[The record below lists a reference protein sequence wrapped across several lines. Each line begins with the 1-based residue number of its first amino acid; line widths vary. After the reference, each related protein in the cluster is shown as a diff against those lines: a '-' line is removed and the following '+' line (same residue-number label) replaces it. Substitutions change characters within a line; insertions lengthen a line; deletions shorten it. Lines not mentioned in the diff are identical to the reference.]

1 MGNGDYCRTEIHAY
15 QHYRTGWLS
24 EPMRNIWSIYK
35 SDWKNLFSVSTGIL
49 LAVAIMLLPS
59 VYAWFNIKAMWD
71 PYSNT
76 SGIIIAVT
84 NEDKGTKIQDKDV
97 NVGEQVVTNLKQNK
111 KLGWTFVDEDQA
123 KRGLDNGDYYA
134 TILIPPDFSEK
145 IGSILTDDP
154 VKPEIIYT
162 VNEKISAIAPK
173 ITDKGATTLTQEISE
188 EFIETASEAV
198 LTKMKD
204 AGIKL
209 EEELPTIRNIE
220 NKILTLEARLPEINQ
235 FADQA
240 LVLEKKLPE
249 INAQA
254 QKIVELQKRLP
265 EIEQAGQMIL
275 KVEQNLP
282 KIKEA
287 GNAILELQKR
297 LPEIRKAADKVNELD
312 ANFYKV
318 EDALNQAITDADK
331 LASIIATAQQT
342 LPKVQEITN
351 IGADFSDRV
360 NTFLNDNDGAF
371 DAIAPVI
378 RQNLVLLQQTADA
391 TTQLVDAVDNAN
403 IDPQTA
409 LDTLSFAETRLT
421 RGAAIVER
429 ITDLLTRLNNVLP
442 NQPLSD
448 RISRLNSIHDLMER
462 QITLVQGIS
471 DAIRNGQ
478 QPARDILDNL
488 RQLST
493 QTSDALGD
501 LISVYDSQIV
511 PDINKGLDNLKTVA
525 RDASDV
531 LHTANNT
538 LPDIAAVLSDAQSG
552 VAFGQQELERIKQD
566 LPQIRAKLHD
576 ANELIQSRMDQFD
589 ELVNTAASFVNNDL
603 PGIENKV
610 HEAANFVRNDLP
622 RAEKELNKI
631 TDLIQNKLPE
641 AESAVHK
648 VGDFVRNDLPGLEK
662 SVRNAADKVRL
673 LKNSD
678 SELSQII
685 KWLKGDIQQESDF
698 LSSPVELKQVRT
710 YPIPN
715 YGSSMS
721 PFYTTLSIWVGGM
734 LLISMFKVEVEDPE
748 RRFRPYQ
755 VYFGRLATFM
765 TIGLVQ
771 AFVISMGDIFIL
783 GAYVADK
790 AWFVAMSMLI
800 SMVFVTMVYTLV
812 SVFGSIG
819 KGLAIIFLVL
829 QFSSSGGT
837 FPVSMTGTFFQ
848 AIHPWFPFTYAVEL
862 LRETV
867 GGMLMSIVYRDIL
880 YLIGFMLLFILFA
893 LLLKKPLGPLTEKM
907 AEKAKKTKLIP

>member
-1 MGNGDYCRTEIHAY
+1 MK
-15 QHYRTGWLS
+15 
-24 EPMRNIWSIYK
+24 NIWTIYK
-35 SDWKNLFSVSTGIL
+35 TDWKNLFSVSTGIL
-49 LAVAIMLLPS
+49 LVIAIMLLPS

-84 NEDKGTKIQDKDV
+84 NQDKGTKIQNKQV
-97 NVGEQVVTNLKQNK
+97 NVGDQVVANLKKNN
-111 KLGWTFVDEDQA
+111 KLGWTFVDKSQA
-123 KRGLDNGDYYA
+123 QKGLDNGDYYA
-134 TILIPPDFSEK
+134 TILIPSDFSEK
-145 IGSILTDDP
+145 IGSILSDDP
-154 VKPEIIYT
+154 VKPQIVYT

-198 LTKMKD
+198 LTKMQE

-240 LVLEKKLPE
+240 LELEKKLPE
-249 INAQA
+249 IDAQA
-254 QKIVELQKRLP
+254 QKIVELQKRIP

-275 KVEQNLP
+275 KVEDNLP
-282 KIKEA
+282 KIQEA

-297 LPEIRKAADKVNELD
+297 LPDIRKAANKVNELD
-312 ANFYKV
+312 QNFYKV
-318 EDALNQAITDADK
+318 EDALDQAIEDADK
-331 LASIIATAQQT
+331 LASIISTAQET
-342 LPKVQEITN
+342 LPKVQEITS
-351 IGADFSDRV
+351 IGSDFANKV
-360 NTFLNDNDGAF
+360 NTFLDDNDGAF

-391 TTQLVDAVDNAN
+391 TTQLVDAIDNAD

-409 LDTLSFAETRLT
+409 IDSLSFLETRLT

-442 NQPLSD
+442 NQPLTD
-448 RISRLNSIHDLMER
+448 NISRLNNIHDLMER
-462 QITLVQGIS
+462 QIGLVQSIS
-471 DAIRNGQ
+471 QAIQNGQ
-478 QPARDILDNL
+478 QPAKDILNNL
-488 RQLST
+488 RELST
-493 QTSDALGD
+493 NVSDALGD
-501 LISVYDSQIV
+501 LLSVYDSKIV
-511 PDINKGLDNLKTVA
+511 PDINEGLDKLKTVA
-525 RDASDV
+525 KDASDV
-531 LHTANNT
+531 LNTANNT

-552 VAFGQQELERIKQD
+552 VQFGQQELARIKND
-566 LPQIRAKLHD
+566 LPTIRQKLHD
-576 ANELIQSRMDQFD
+576 ANELIQNRMDQFT
-589 ELVNTAASFVNNDL
+589 ELVNTAAAFVNNDL
-603 PGIENKV
+603 PKIENKI
-610 HEAANFVRNDLP
+610 HEAADFVRDDLP
-622 RAEKELNKI
+622 KAEQELTKI
-631 TDLIQNKLPE
+631 SDLIQNKLPE
-641 AESAVHK
+641 AEDAVHK

-662 SVRNAADKVRL
+662 SVRNAADKVRV

-734 LLISMFKVEVEDPE
+734 LLISMFKAEVDDPE

-771 AFVISMGDIFIL
+771 AFIIAMGDIFIL
-783 GAYVADK
+783 GAYVASPI
-790 AWFVAMSMLI
+790 WFVTMSMLI
-800 SMVFVTMVYTLV
+800 SMVFVTLVYTLV
-812 SVFGSIG
+812 SVFGNIG
-819 KGLAIIFLVL
+819 KGLAIILLVL

-867 GGMLMSIVYRDIL
+867 GGMLMTTVYKDIM
-880 YLIGFMLLFILFA
+880 YLIGFVLLFILFA
-893 LLLKKPLGPLTEKM
+893 LLFKKPLGPLTEKM
-907 AEKAKKTKLIP
+907 AQKAKKTKMIP

>member
-1 MGNGDYCRTEIHAY
+1 MK
-15 QHYRTGWLS
+15 
-24 EPMRNIWSIYK
+24 NIWTIYK
-35 SDWKNLFSVSTGIL
+35 TDWKNLFSVSTGIL
-49 LAVAIMLLPS
+49 LVIAIMLLPS

-84 NEDKGTKIQDKDV
+84 NQDKGTKIQDKQV
-97 NVGEQVVTNLKQNK
+97 NVGDQVVANLKKNN
-111 KLGWTFVDEDQA
+111 KLGWTFVDQA
-123 KRGLDNGDYYA
+123 QAQKGLDNGDYYA
-134 TILIPPDFSEK
+134 TILIPSDFSEK

-154 VKPEIIYT
+154 VKPQIVYT

-188 EFIETASEAV
+188 EFIQTASEAV
-198 LTKMKD
+198 LTKMQE

-240 LVLEKKLPE
+240 LELEKKLPE
-249 INAQA
+249 IDAQA
-254 QKIVELQKRLP
+254 QKIVELQKRIP
-265 EIEQAGQMIL
+265 EIEEAGQMIL
-275 KVEQNLP
+275 KVEDNLP

-312 ANFYKV
+312 QNFYKV
-318 EDALNQAITDADK
+318 EDALDQAIEDADK
-331 LASIIATAQQT
+331 LASIISTAQET
-342 LPKVQEITN
+342 LPKVQEITS
-351 IGADFSDRV
+351 IGSDFANKV

-391 TTQLVDAVDNAN
+391 TTQLVDAIDNAD

-409 LDTLSFAETRLT
+409 IDSLSFLETRLT
-421 RGAAIVER
+421 RGATIVER
-429 ITDLLTRLNNVLP
+429 ITDLLTCLNNVLP
-442 NQPLSD
+442 NQPLTD
-448 RISRLNSIHDLMER
+448 NISRLNNIHDLMER
-462 QITLVQGIS
+462 QITLVQSIS
-471 DAIRNGQ
+471 QAIQNGQ
-478 QPARDILDNL
+478 QPAKDILNNL
-488 RQLST
+488 RTLST
-493 QTSDALGD
+493 NVSDALGD
-501 LISVYDSQIV
+501 LLSVYDSTIV
-511 PDINKGLDNLKTVA
+511 PNINEGLDKLQTVA
-525 RDASDV
+525 KDASDV
-531 LHTANNT
+531 LNTANNT

-552 VAFGQQELERIKQD
+552 VQFGQQELARIKND
-566 LPQIRAKLHD
+566 LPTIRQKLHD
-576 ANELIQSRMDQFD
+576 ANELIQSRMDQFT
-589 ELVNTAASFVNNDL
+589 ELVNTAATFVNNDL
-603 PGIENKV
+603 PKIENKI
-610 HEAANFVRNDLP
+610 HEAADFVRNDLP
-622 RAEKELNKI
+622 KAEQELTKI
-631 TDLIQNKLPE
+631 SDLIQNKLPE
-641 AESAVHK
+641 AEDAVHK

-662 SVRNAADKVRL
+662 SVRSAADKVRV

-698 LSSPVELKQVRT
+698 LASPVELKQVRT

-734 LLISMFKVEVEDPE
+734 LLISMFKAEVDDPE

-771 AFVISMGDIFIL
+771 AFVIAMGDIFIL
-783 GAYVADK
+783 GAYVADPI
-790 AWFVAMSMLI
+790 WFVTMSMLI

-812 SVFGSIG
+812 SVFGNIG
-819 KGLAIIFLVL
+819 KGLAIILLVL

-867 GGMLMSIVYRDIL
+867 GGMLMTTVYKDIL

-893 LLLKKPLGPLTEKM
+893 LLFKKPLGPLTEKM
-907 AEKAKKTKLIP
+907 AQKAKKTKMIP

>member
-1 MGNGDYCRTEIHAY
+1 MK
-15 QHYRTGWLS
+15 
-24 EPMRNIWSIYK
+24 NIWTIYK
-35 SDWKNLFSVSTGIL
+35 TDWKNLFSVSTGIL
-49 LAVAIMLLPS
+49 LVIAIMLLPS

-84 NEDKGTKIQDKDV
+84 NQDKGTKIQNKQV
-97 NVGEQVVTNLKQNK
+97 NVGDQVVANLKKNN
-111 KLGWTFVDEDQA
+111 KLGWTFVDEKQA
-123 KRGLDNGDYYA
+123 QKGLDNGNYYA
-134 TILIPPDFSEK
+134 TILIPSDFSEK

-154 VKPEIIYT
+154 VKPQIVYT

-198 LTKMKD
+198 LTKMQE

-240 LVLEKKLPE
+240 LELEKKLPQ
-249 INAQA
+249 IDAQA
-254 QKIVELQKRLP
+254 QKIVELQKRIP

-275 KVEQNLP
+275 KVEDNLP

-297 LPEIRKAADKVNELD
+297 LPDIRKAANKVNELD
-312 ANFYKV
+312 QNFYKV
-318 EDALNQAITDADK
+318 EDALDQAITDADK
-331 LASIIATAQQT
+331 LASIISTAQQT
-342 LPKVQEITN
+342 LPKVQEITS
-351 IGADFSDRV
+351 IGSDFADKV
-360 NTFLNDNDGAF
+360 NTFLDDNDGAF

-391 TTQLVDAVDNAN
+391 TTQLVDAIDNAD

-409 LDTLSFAETRLT
+409 IDSLSFLETRLT

-442 NQPLSD
+442 NQPLTD
-448 RISRLNSIHDLMER
+448 NINRLNNIHDLMER
-462 QITLVQGIS
+462 QIGLVQSIS
-471 DAIRNGQ
+471 QAIQNGQ
-478 QPARDILDNL
+478 QPAKDILNNL
-488 RQLST
+488 RELST
-493 QTSDALGD
+493 NVSDALGD
-501 LISVYDSQIV
+501 LLSVYDSKIV
-511 PDINKGLDNLKTVA
+511 PDINEGLDKLKTVA
-525 RDASDV
+525 KDASDV
-531 LHTANNT
+531 LNTANNT

-552 VAFGQQELERIKQD
+552 VQFGQQELARIKND
-566 LPQIRAKLHD
+566 LPTIRQKLHD
-576 ANELIQSRMDQFD
+576 ANELIQSRMDQFT
-589 ELVNTAASFVNNDL
+589 ELVNTAAAFVNNDL
-603 PGIENKV
+603 PKIENKI
-610 HEAANFVRNDLP
+610 HEAADFVRDDLP
-622 RAEKELNKI
+622 KAEQELTKI
-631 TDLIQNKLPE
+631 SDLIQNKLPE
-641 AESAVHK
+641 AEDAVHK

-662 SVRNAADKVRL
+662 SVRNAADKVRV

-734 LLISMFKVEVEDPE
+734 LLISMFKAEVDDPE

-771 AFVISMGDIFIL
+771 AFIIAMGDIFIL
-783 GAYVADK
+783 GAYVASPI
-790 AWFVAMSMLI
+790 WFVTMSMLI
-800 SMVFVTMVYTLV
+800 SMVFVTLVYTLV
-812 SVFGSIG
+812 SVFGNIG
-819 KGLAIIFLVL
+819 KGLAIILLVL

-867 GGMLMSIVYRDIL
+867 GGMLMTTVYKDIM
-880 YLIGFMLLFILFA
+880 YLIGFVLLFILFA
-893 LLLKKPLGPLTEKM
+893 LLFKKPLGPLTEKM
-907 AEKAKKTKLIP
+907 AQKAKKTKMIP